1 MSDAADQARELL
13 ADPPIGVEVWGP
25 IVEGLLGEL
34 EGLHTWNG
42 LMSLA
47 DEHYPTYIFPHLAGH
62 PDDPDRDPGP
72 RILSL
77 IREVDRLRA
86 ADVDLAK
93 ARNVIEQVRPALESI
108 ANVLAFSARDWG
120 QARDLAWLWGIVHGW
135 DDEDHEEDSAMPEQ
149 ARVHGWD
156 DAEVARLRR
165 LHGALARILDE
176 AERGEGS

>member
-1 MSDAADQARELL
+1 MSDAADQARDLL

-25 IVEGLLGEL
+25 VVDGLLGEL
-34 EGLHTWNG
+34 VTTD
-42 LMSLA
+42 A
-47 DEHYPTYIFPHLAGH
+47 
-62 PDDPDRDPGP
+62 
-72 RILSL
+72 
-77 IREVDRLRA
+77 
-86 ADVDLAK
+86 DLAK

-149 ARVHGWD
+149 ARAHGWD

-165 LHGALARILDE
+165 LHDAFARILDE

>member
-34 EGLHTWNG
+34 ERLHTWDG

-47 DEHYPTYIFPHLAGH
+47 DEHYPTDIFPHLAGQ

-72 RILSL
+72 RILLL

-86 ADVDLAK
+86 IDADLAK
-93 ARNVIEQVRPALESI
+93 ARNVIEEVREHLWKSGPFI
-108 ANVLAFSARDWG
+108 ASDGEWSYRMVSREELLAI
-120 QARDLAWLWGIVHGW
+120 LA
-135 DDEDHEEDSAMPEQ
+135 DEVGEQ
-149 ARVHGWD
+149 Q
-156 DAEVARLRR
+156 
-165 LHGALARILDE
+165 
-176 AERGEGS
+176 

>member
-34 EGLHTWNG
+34 EGLHTWDG
-42 LMSLA
+42 LMSLV
-47 DEHYPTYIFPHLAGH
+47 DEHYPTDIFPHLAGQ

-86 ADVDLAK
+86 IDADLAK
-93 ARNVIEQVRPALESI
+93 ARNVIEQVREQVVGRHHGRVYHYGSETAFLAAL
-108 ANVLAFSARDWG
+108 D
-120 QARDLAWLWGIVHGW
+120 
-135 DDEDHEEDSAMPEQ
+135 
-149 ARVHGWD
+149 
-156 DAEVARLRR
+156 
-165 LHGALARILDE
+165 RILADTE
-176 AERGEGS
+176 GEELA

>member
-34 EGLHTWNG
+34 ERLHTWDG

-47 DEHYPTYIFPHLAGH
+47 DEHYPTDIFPHLAGQ

-72 RILSL
+72 RILLL

-86 ADVDLAK
+86 IDADLAK
-93 ARNVIEQVRPALESI
+93 ARNVIEQEIGRAHV
-108 ANVLAFSARDWG
+108 
-120 QARDLAWLWGIVHGW
+120 
-135 DDEDHEEDSAMPEQ
+135 
-149 ARVHGWD
+149 
-156 DAEVARLRR
+156 
-165 LHGALARILDE
+165 
-176 AERGEGS
+176 